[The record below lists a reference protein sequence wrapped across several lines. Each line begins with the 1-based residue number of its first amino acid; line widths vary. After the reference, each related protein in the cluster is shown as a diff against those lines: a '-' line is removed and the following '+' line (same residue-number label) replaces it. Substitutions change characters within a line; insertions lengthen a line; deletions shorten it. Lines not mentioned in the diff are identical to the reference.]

1 MIMIGMV
8 NVMTRLVITRLS
20 CQIISLPFFG
30 IIQIKTSQYIIL
42 QNLGLLFEQHTS
54 EEGCGVVLSVL

>member
-1 MIMIGMV
+1 
-8 NVMTRLVITRLS
+8 LS